1 MQSTAMELN
10 ELYSELHNAK
20 AVGFKLTK
28 ASVADEAG
36 DVWYGVRCY
45 ATAYREQVQRVL
57 TEWKRKSDKH
67 RIVADVDW
75 GSEMTVTSERAN

>member
-10 ELYSELHNAK
+10 ELYDELNNAK
-20 AVGFKLTK
+20 LVGFKISK
-28 ASVADEAG
+28 AAVADEAG

-57 TEWKRKSDKH
+57 AVWKHNCEGD
-67 RIVADVDW
+67 RIIADVDW
-75 GSEMTVTSERAN
+75 GSELTVMSCDAN